1 MKKLIPFAL
10 SLAIAAPLGAQTSSY
25 IKEQTSTTKSNHQ
38 HEVEYRE
45 MSVIRPKHSTEK
57 PLSSNG
63 VVVDKMFN
71 AFSYLGKTTPFVY
84 EPKSNMYIKVQRG
97 PDGDTRGFLYISGS
111 TDNGKTWTDPV
122 QVYDPADSDG
132 DQARYPS
139 IQVTNPNGSSKLEDL
154 DYTIFAPVLRSTNK
168 VKDFFNGYNLIFKKT
183 GSAPSIF
190 AYPEPDGPDNKDRM
204 TWGISSSIASD
215 EASSK
220 IYLAQFLN
228 TRNIEDTSRIRG
240 AYGTYGFM
248 AADTKLQE
256 ATGSLPVAWTY
267 DQFPKSSSTSTV
279 TRESSF
285 NSNPLID
292 TDAEGNIYTAVL
304 NFWDKELVID
314 EQRRK
319 VGVSKSTDKGVTW
332 TAFEQ
337 IPESAIV
344 AFLESIGADT
354 EQAQSGVVGS
364 TAYHSHGFVVTGK
377 DEFSYIYPLSVTIEG
392 SRVPTIVHAYKENGA
407 WGLKRVAEYSGSIP
421 IFQQIDATSGSLT
434 NDTSS
439 RGNEIQVART
449 LDGKHLV
456 AKWIDFV
463 PYMID
468 DQETQVSDIFVSV
481 YDIEKGTWSEKR
493 NVTRDNE
500 FDKLTWLPQTL
511 PNIKEIPVL
520 SIVTN
525 STNTPG
531 TQDYLNDQL
540 RIDLECSVVSTVFDP
555 LTVSVQ
561 EENEIIVDNGIY
573 VSPNPMSNNAE
584 IGFTL
589 KQSSFVTIEIV
600 NILGEKVAT
609 VFANQLDAGYKAM
622 YVSTETMSAGSY
634 YINIRTAQGSAS
646 TPITIIK

>member
-1 MKKLIPFAL
+1 
-10 SLAIAAPLGAQTSSY
+10 
-25 IKEQTSTTKSNHQ
+25 
-38 HEVEYRE
+38 
-45 MSVIRPKHSTEK
+45 
-57 PLSSNG
+57 
-63 VVVDKMFN
+63 
-71 AFSYLGKTTPFVY
+71 
-84 EPKSNMYIKVQRG
+84 
-97 PDGDTRGFLYISGS
+97 
-111 TDNGKTWTDPV
+111 
-122 QVYDPADSDG
+122 
-132 DQARYPS
+132 
-139 IQVTNPNGSSKLEDL
+139 
-154 DYTIFAPVLRSTNK
+154 
-168 VKDFFNGYNLIFKKT
+168 
-183 GSAPSIF
+183 
-190 AYPEPDGPDNKDRM
+190 
-204 TWGISSSIASD
+204 
-215 EASSK
+215 
-220 IYLAQFLN
+220 
-228 TRNIEDTSRIRG
+228 
-240 AYGTYGFM
+240 
-248 AADTKLQE
+248 
-256 ATGSLPVAWTY
+256 
-267 DQFPKSSSTSTV
+267 
-279 TRESSF
+279 
-285 NSNPLID
+285 
-292 TDAEGNIYTAVL
+292 
-304 NFWDKELVID
+304 
-314 EQRRK
+314 
-319 VGVSKSTDKGVTW
+319 
-332 TAFEQ
+332 
-337 IPESAIV
+337 
-344 AFLESIGADT
+344 
-354 EQAQSGVVGS
+354 
-364 TAYHSHGFVVTGK
+364 
-377 DEFSYIYPLSVTIEG
+377 VTIEG

-468 DQETQVSDIFVSV
+468 DQETEVSDIFFSV